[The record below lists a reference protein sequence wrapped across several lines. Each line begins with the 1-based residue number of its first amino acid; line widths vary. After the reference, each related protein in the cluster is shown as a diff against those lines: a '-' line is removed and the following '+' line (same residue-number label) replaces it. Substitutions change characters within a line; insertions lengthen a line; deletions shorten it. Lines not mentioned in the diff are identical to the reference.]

1 MTIDSISI
9 DLETFSDVDLSKA
22 GIYKYAQSPLFRLL
36 LFAYAINDG
45 EVNVVDVQNGEQI
58 PEYVLQALSD
68 PNVIKWAFNASFERI
83 CLSEWLKKNHP
94 EHFSSYSNSE
104 DTVSGY
110 LDPASWRCTMT
121 WAAYM
126 GLPMSLAGAGAVLGL
141 DAQKMTEGKELIRYF
156 CCPCKPTKTNGGRS
170 CNLPHH
176 APDKWAT
183 FKEYNKRDVEVE
195 QNIQRRLTKY
205 PVPEFVWDEY
215 HLSEEVNDRGILVD
229 MDLVRQAVLMNE
241 RSTNELQTALQ
252 EITNLENPNSVL
264 QMKEWLSQNG
274 LVVESL
280 GKKQVAELIKTAPA
294 NLRKVLELRQ
304 ISAKSSIKKYVAME
318 TAVCEDSR
326 ARGMFMF
333 YGASRSGRFSG
344 RIIQL
349 QNLPQTHLP
358 DLEVARQLVKD
369 GMYDTLSVLYDS
381 VPEVLSELIRTA
393 FIPKPG
399 YKFIVAD
406 FSAIEARVLSWLAG
420 QEWRM
425 EIFANGGDIYC
436 ATASRMFHCKVEK
449 HGENAELRQKGKQA
463 ELGCG
468 YGGGVGALKSMGALE
483 MGIPEDELPEIVD
496 AWRNANPKIV
506 SFWYSVDRAAKK
518 AIMQKTTTEVNGIK
532 FICKNAMLFIELP
545 SGRRLSYVKP
555 KMGMNRFG
563 SESITYEGTNGTTKK
578 WERIETFGGKL
589 TENIVQAIAR
599 DLLCYAMKTLSYT
612 YMCAHVHDEIIIEC
626 SPDVSVDAICKQM
639 SRTPSWAKGLVL
651 NADGFECDFYKK
663 D

>member
-1 MTIDSISI
+1 MKKIISLILFTILICTSLFGLTACAGSDGDVEALSAQVAELTEQLDGANDEIAELEAEKAEQSAEI
-9 DLETFSDVDLSKA
+9 TSLKADLETLRAEKIALEFEKA
-22 GIYKYAQSPLFRLL
+22 
-36 LFAYAINDG
+36 
-45 EVNVVDVQNGEQI
+45 
-58 PEYVLQALSD
+58 
-68 PNVIKWAFNASFERI
+68 
-83 CLSEWLKKNHP
+83 
-94 EHFSSYSNSE
+94 
-104 DTVSGY
+104 
-110 LDPASWRCTMT
+110 
-121 WAAYM
+121 
-126 GLPMSLAGAGAVLGL
+126 SL
-141 DAQKMTEGKELIRYF
+141 
-156 CCPCKPTKTNGGRS
+156 
-170 CNLPHH
+170 
-176 APDKWAT
+176 
-183 FKEYNKRDVEVE
+183 
-195 QNIQRRLTKY
+195 
-205 PVPEFVWDEY
+205 
-215 HLSEEVNDRGILVD
+215 EE
-229 MDLVRQAVLMNE
+229 
-241 RSTNELQTALQ
+241 
-252 EITNLENPNSVL
+252 EITNLENPNSVS

-532 FICKNAMLFIELP
+532 FICKNGMLFIELP

-563 SESITYEGTNGTTKK
+563 SESITYKGTNGTTKK

-663 D
+663 IKKTDRPPLWSVCSALMESRHKTSHFCFLFVFCF